1 MKGKIKA
8 ISVSSR
14 RGEKK
19 KNVSRAML
27 RKNYGICGDAHAGK
41 WKRQV
46 SLLQYESILKMIK
59 KGADV
64 KPGDFAENITTE
76 DFNLTALRKG
86 DFLRIGEKV
95 VLKITQKGKKC
106 HHGCSVF
113 ELVGD
118 CVMPREGVFAE
129 VIKGGKIKKGDSIGL
144 WKKRQLS

>member
-1 MKGKIKA
+1 MKGRIKA
-8 ISVSSR
+8 ISISSR
-14 RGEKK
+14 RGERK
-19 KNVSRAML
+19 KNVSSAMM

-46 SLLQYESILKMIK
+46 SLLAYESVLKMVE
-59 KGADV
+59 KGAKV

-76 DFNLTALRKG
+76 NFNLAAVKKG
-86 DFLRIGEKV
+86 DFLAVGKSA
-95 VLKITQKGKKC
+95 VLKITQRGKKC

-129 VIKGGKIKKGDSIGL
+129 VIKGGKIRKGDEISL
-144 WKKRQLS
+144 WKKRQ